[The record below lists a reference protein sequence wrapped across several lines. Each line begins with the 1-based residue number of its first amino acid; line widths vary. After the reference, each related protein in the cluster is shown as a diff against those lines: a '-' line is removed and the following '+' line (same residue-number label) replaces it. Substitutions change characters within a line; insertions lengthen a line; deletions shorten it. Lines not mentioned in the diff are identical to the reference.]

1 MATGTKDYYQVLGVS
16 EKASADEIKKSYR
29 KLAKQHH
36 PDANPNNPQ
45 STERFKEIGEAY
57 AVLSDPEKR
66 KQYDQMRRLGA
77 FGFGRGV
84 GTPGPG
90 PRPGGAPGG
99 PGGVPGGGGFSF
111 EDIGDLG
118 GLGGLGDIFS
128 SLFDRG
134 RRGAAGR
141 AGGPE
146 RGENVEYVVEIG
158 FETAVAGGKISID
171 VPITEECATCAGS
184 GAAPGSTTHKCAECG
199 GSGTIAF
206 GQGGF
211 QVKRPCPA
219 CLGRGQVP
227 DKPCP
232 SCAGSGMV
240 RQTRTIQVA
249 VPEAVETGTK
259 VRIPGQGERGRSGGQ
274 AGDLVITF
282 KVAPHK
288 FFHRDG
294 LDVHVTVPIN
304 LVQATLGSKIRVRT
318 VRGKRVVLT
327 IPAGT
332 QTGTKFRI
340 RGQGIEKA
348 GRVGDQYVEVK
359 IEVPEKLSE
368 EEQKLLEQFAAASG
382 LKH

>member
-1 MATGTKDYYQVLGVS
+1 MATGTKDYYQVLGVP
-16 EKASADEIKKSYR
+16 EKATADEIKKAYR

-36 PDANPNNPQ
+36 PDANPNHPQ
-45 STERFKEIGEAY
+45 SAERFKEVGEAY
-57 AVLSDPEKR
+57 SVLSDAEKR

-77 FGFGRGV
+77 FGFGRGA
-84 GTPGPG
+84 PGPG
-90 PRPGGAPGG
+90 PRPSGQPGAGFP
-99 PGGVPGGGGFSF
+99 PGGGGFSF
-111 EDIGDLG
+111 EDLGDF
-118 GLGGLGDIFS
+118 GGLGDLFS

-134 RRGAAGR
+134 RRGGGAAAGGR
-141 AGGPE
+141 PGGPE
-146 RGENVEYVVEIG
+146 RGENVDYVVEIG
-158 FETAVAGGKISID
+158 FETAVRGGKISIE
-171 VPITEECATCAGS
+171 VPITEDCATCSGS
-184 GAAPGSTTHKCAECG
+184 GAAPGSGTHKCAECG
-199 GSGTIAF
+199 GSGQVAF

-232 SCAGSGMV
+232 TCGGGGVV
-240 RQTRTIQVA
+240 RQTRTIQVG

-259 VRIPGQGERGRSGGQ
+259 VRIAAQGERGRGGGPP
-274 AGDLVITF
+274 GDLVITF
-282 KVAPHK
+282 KVTPHK

-294 LDVHVTVPIN
+294 LDIHVTVPIN

-318 VRGKRVVLT
+318 VHGKRVVLT
-327 IPAGT
+327 IPQGT

-348 GRVGDQYVEVK
+348 DRVGDQYVEVK

-368 EEQKLLEQFAAASG
+368 EEQKLLERFAAASG

>member
-1 MATGTKDYYQVLGVS
+1 MATGTKDYYQVLGVP
-16 EKASADEIKKSYR
+16 EKASADEIKKAYR

-36 PDANPNNPQ
+36 PDANPNNVQ

-57 AVLSDPEKR
+57 SVLSDAEKR

-77 FGFGRGV
+77 FGFGRG
-84 GTPGPG
+84 TPGPG
-90 PRPGGAPGG
+90 PRPPGAPGG
-99 PGGVPGGGGFSF
+99 PGGAPGGGNFSF
-111 EDIGDLG
+111 EDLGDF
-118 GLGGLGDIFS
+118 GGLGDLFS

-134 RRGAAGR
+134 RRGAAGAPGGR
-141 AGGPE
+141 PGGPE
-146 RGENVEYVVEIG
+146 RGENVEYVVEIP

-184 GAAPGSTTHKCAECG
+184 GAAPGSGTHKCTECG
-199 GSGTIAF
+199 GTGTIAF

-232 SCAGSGMV
+232 SCGGSGML
-240 RQTRTIQVA
+240 RQTRTIQVQ

-259 VRIPGQGERGRSGGQ
+259 VRIAGQGERGHSGGQ

-282 KVAPHK
+282 KVASHK

-294 LDVHVTVPIN
+294 LDIHVTVPIN

-327 IPAGT
+327 IPPGT

-340 RGQGIEKA
+340 RGQGIEKG
-348 GRVGDQYVEVK
+348 GRMGDQYVEVK
-359 IEVPEKLSE
+359 VEIPEKLSD
-368 EEQKLLEQFAAASG
+368 EEQKLLEQFATASG